1 MTLPVASEMAAIAGA
16 ALIVMFRARVAVPP
30 ALSVTFT
37 VKLYV
42 PAVYDLPE
50 IAPVDE
56 LSDKPVGRE
65 PVDTDQV

>member
-1 MTLPVASEMAAIAGA
+1 MAAIVGA
-16 ALIVMFRARVAVPP
+16 ALMVIDRACVAVPP
-30 ALSVTFT
+30 IVSVTLM